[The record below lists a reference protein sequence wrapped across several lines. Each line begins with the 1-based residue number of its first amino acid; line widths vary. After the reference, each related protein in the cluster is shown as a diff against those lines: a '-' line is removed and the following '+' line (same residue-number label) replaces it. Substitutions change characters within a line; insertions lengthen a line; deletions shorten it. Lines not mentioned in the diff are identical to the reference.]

1 MMQCCSCYVVMGF
14 SLMMKCWRISK
25 NVWGCIKMRGLLLLL
40 GSWMN
45 MMKDKREY
53 AHDVVHVVEVLNLW

>member
-1 MMQCCSCYVVMGF
+1 
-14 SLMMKCWRISK
+14 
-25 NVWGCIKMRGLLLLL
+25 MRGLLLLL

-53 AHDVVHVVEVLNLW
+53 AHDVVHVVEVLNLWVGLKPNSFPDEFEFL